1 MNKKR
6 YVFMI
11 ICTFFILGA
20 CWRYQVVN
28 NLNESYIVKSEN
40 INLGQSFNTDIF
52 KFSINSFKKKQ
63 VIDDNGNKE
72 VHYVFD
78 IEATNNTQTEQTIFT
93 DLHILA
99 PLKGVNKTNRMFNE
113 STRKTI
119 VSWESLQN
127 HKGIVTMKMRESW
140 GVALSTPVKLVY
152 LGEKNGKKIKYI
164 LDLPNN

>member
-6 YVFMI
+6 YVFMV

-63 VIDDNGNKE
+63 VIVDNGNKE

-99 PLKGVNKTNRMFNE
+99 PLKGVNKTNGMFNE

-127 HKGIVTMKMRESW
+127 HKGLVTMKMRESW

>member
-6 YVFMI
+6 YVFVI
-11 ICTFFILGA
+11 IGTLFILGA

-28 NLNESYIVKSEN
+28 NFNESYIVKSEN
-40 INLGQSFNTDIF
+40 INLGKSFDTDIF
-52 KFSINSFKKKQ
+52 KVSINSFKKKQ

-72 VHYVFD
+72 IHYVFD

-99 PLKGVNKTNRMFNE
+99 PLKGANKTNGMFNE
-113 STRKTI
+113 STKKTI
-119 VSWESLQN
+119 VSWERLQN

-140 GVALSTPVKLVY
+140 GVTLNTSVKLVY
-152 LGEKNGKKIKYI
+152 LGEKNSKKIKYI

>member
-11 ICTFFILGA
+11 ICTFFIIGA

-52 KFSINSFKKKQ
+52 KFSINSFEKKQ
-63 VIDDNGNKE
+63 VIDNNGNKE
-72 VHYVFD
+72 IHYLFD

-93 DLHILA
+93 GLHILA
-99 PLKGVNKTNRMFNE
+99 PLKGVNKTNGMFNE
-113 STRKTI
+113 NTKKTI
-119 VSWESLQN
+119 VSWEKLQN

-140 GVALSTPVKLVY
+140 GVALNTPAKLVY
-152 LGEKNGKKIKYI
+152 LGEKDGKKIKYI